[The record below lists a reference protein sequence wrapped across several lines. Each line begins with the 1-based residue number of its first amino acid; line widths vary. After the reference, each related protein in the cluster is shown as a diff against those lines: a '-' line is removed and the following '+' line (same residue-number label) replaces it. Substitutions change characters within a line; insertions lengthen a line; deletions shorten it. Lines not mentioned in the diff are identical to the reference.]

1 MACDFVILL
10 VFDKPLSIFSESCGL
25 LKGFSNLF
33 GTLPLALM
41 LNDFDFYK
49 VDDAYSLLF

>member
-49 VDDAYSLLF
+49 LDDAYSLLF